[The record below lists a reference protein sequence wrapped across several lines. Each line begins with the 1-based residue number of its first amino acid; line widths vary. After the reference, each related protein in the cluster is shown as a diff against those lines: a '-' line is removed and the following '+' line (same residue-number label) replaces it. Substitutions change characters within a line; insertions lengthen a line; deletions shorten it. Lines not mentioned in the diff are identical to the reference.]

1 MKDSNIK
8 NEITLFLKYN
18 NEYFTS
24 KLKKDFF
31 LSKNKI
37 IFKRNINIMKEEIL
51 KEINKNEK

>member
-24 KLKKDFF
+24 KLKKIFFF
-31 LSKNKI
+31 LKI
-37 IFKRNINIMKEEIL
+37 KLFL
-51 KEINKNEK
+51 KEI